1 MCLLSLA
8 QLVNLL
14 DIHLTA
20 FGVQV
25 LPIMTT
31 GGSLPT
37 THISYLPFGTKI
49 IPSIFREGA
58 LPDVLLFH
66 GCALGPSYP
75 WSTFWVAASSRSNPG
90 FKIFISNI
98 ADNFCLT
105 ATHVINGVA
114 DLQDQVL
121 PSGSRYCTCTEW
133 GGQFQARS
141 GFFPFCMWSKIIEFL
156 EQGLCASRSH
166 GSHPTCLHLAHLHLA
181 HHGLRLAQVSSLEE
195 ELLGLYI

>member
-114 DLQDQVL
+114 DLQDQL
-121 PSGSRYCTCTEW
+121 HLCGSRYCTCTEW

-141 GFFPFCMWSKIIEFL
+141 GFFHFICGQKLS
-156 EQGLCASRSH
+156 
-166 GSHPTCLHLAHLHLA
+166 
-181 HHGLRLAQVSSLEE
+181 SSLNRSCV
-195 ELLGLYI
+195 LLAVMEAIPLAFIFLIAITMACDSHRFQV